1 MCERVRMRRHCLTR
15 AFISGH
21 PVRFG
26 GLEVRATLAPMSRSP
41 HARRIT
47 TCALALALA
56 GCATQAPP
64 PLPQAAAQPAAQ
76 AASTAPRVPQP
87 TVAIAKP
94 PGTSP
99 LPDPYPAMPLE
110 QARAAFVRDT
120 AAKYGIE
127 PARIETVL
135 ANASKRE
142 PILTAMS
149 RPAEAKPWSE
159 YRPLLVTDARIA
171 GGRKFLAE
179 HRARLAKV
187 EAATGVPAEIIV
199 AIIGIETSYGA
210 NTGRYPVVDAL
221 YTLGFHY
228 PRTNDPAKADREA
241 RREAFFRNEL
251 GMLFALGQQEGVD
264 VSTLTGSYAGA
275 MGYGQ
280 FMPSSY
286 LEFAV
291 DGDGDGKRDL
301 FSNLDDVFASIAN
314 YFIVKGGWQRGGPI
328 AARAQVAADAV
339 PFEPEGFEPVY
350 TLGDL
355 ARAGYR
361 ASTPLPPETPATVVY
376 LDGANG
382 REAWIAFRNF
392 YAITRYNISKH
403 YAMAVSDL
411 ADAIAG
417 RTPGSTIAA
426 PGSTAP

>member
-1 MCERVRMRRHCLTR
+1 M
-15 AFISGH
+15 
-21 PVRFG
+21 
-26 GLEVRATLAPMSRSP
+26 RATLAPMSRSP
-41 HARRIT
+41 HARHIV
-47 TCALALALA
+47 TCTLALALA
-56 GCATQAPP
+56 GCATQVPP
-64 PLPQAAAQPAAQ
+64 VSQSASQPAAPQ
-76 AASTAPRVPQP
+76 PVSTAPRLPQP
-87 TVAIAKP
+87 TVTVAKP
-94 PGTSP
+94 PGASP

-127 PARIETVL
+127 PAHIETVL
-135 ANASKRE
+135 AKATKRE
-142 PILTAMS
+142 SILTAMS
-149 RPAEAKPWSE
+149 RPAEAKPWHE

-171 GGRKFLAE
+171 GGRKFHE
-179 HRARLAKV
+179 QHRAKLAKV

-210 NTGRYPVVDAL
+210 NTGKHSIVDAL

-228 PRTNDPAKADREA
+228 PRTGDPTKAEREA

-251 GMLFALGQQEGVD
+251 AMLFALGKQEGVD

-291 DGDGDGKRDL
+291 DGDGDGKRNL

-314 YFIVKGGWQRGGPI
+314 YFIAKGGWQRGGPI

-361 ASTPLPPETPATVVY
+361 TSTSLPPATPATVVY
-376 LDGANG
+376 LDGTQG
-382 REAWIAFRNF
+382 REAWIGFRNF

-417 RTPGSTIAA
+417 RPPGSTAAA